1 MKRLQRILA
10 PVDMTE
16 PSRSGLKLA
25 MALAAENGADLL
37 AIHVANEVQAWH
49 VLDETGFAGD
59 RIYRWEV
66 DRVVRESLLDLNR
79 YLEPA
84 IGEIRRLPSFRRR
97 VVLGDAAS
105 RIVEIARTEESDLIV
120 LSPRPHSAL
129 RRLFCGSVTD
139 KVTRFAPC
147 PVLSISQTERS
158 QRRHGK
164 SIPVVGGLLQ
174 TLEVS

>member
-25 MALAAENGADLL
+25 MALAVENGADLL
-37 AIHVANEVQAWH
+37 ALHVANEFQAWQM
-49 VLDETGFAGD
+49 LDETGFPSD

-66 DRVVRESLLDLNR
+66 DRVVREALLDLNR

-84 IGEIRRLPSFRRR
+84 MTDIRHLPAFRRR
-97 VVLGDAAS
+97 VVLGDAAL
-105 RIVEIARTEESDLIV
+105 RIVEMARDEESDLIV

-158 QRRHGK
+158 QRRQGK
-164 SIPVVGGLLQ
+164 SVPVVGGLLQ
-174 TLEVS
+174 ALQVS

>member
-16 PSRSGLKLA
+16 ASRSGLKLA

-37 AIHVANEVQAWH
+37 ALHVANEFQAWQM
-49 VLDETGFAGD
+49 LDETGFASD

-84 IGEIRRLPSFRRR
+84 INEIRRLPAFRRR
-97 VVLGDAAS
+97 VVLGDAATK
-105 RIVEIARTEESDLIV
+105 IVDIANLEESDLIV

-129 RRLFCGSVTD
+129 RRLFFGSVTD
-139 KVTRFAPC
+139 KVTRAAPC
-147 PVLSISQTERS
+147 PVLSIPQIKQSRHS
-158 QRRHGK
+158 HGK
-164 SIPVVGGLLQ
+164 QVPVIGGLLR
-174 TLEVS
+174 TLEAS

>member
-16 PSRSGLKLA
+16 PSRAGLKLA

-37 AIHVANEVQAWH
+37 ALHVANEFQAWQ

-84 IGEIRRLPSFRRR
+84 IGEIRLLPNFRRR
-97 VVLGDAAS
+97 VILGDAAS
-105 RIVEIARTEESDLIV
+105 RIVETARTEESDLIV

-139 KVTRFAPC
+139 TVTRFAPC

-158 QRRHGK
+158 QRPHGK
-164 SIPVVGGLLQ
+164 PIPVVGGLLAA
-174 TLEVS
+174 LEGS

>member
-25 MALAAENGADLL
+25 MALATENGADLL
-37 AIHVANEVQAWH
+37 ALHVANAFQAWQM
-49 VLDETGFAGD
+49 LDETGFAGD

-79 YLEPA
+79 YLELA
-84 IGEIRRLPSFRRR
+84 IGEIRRLPNFRRT
-97 VVLGDAAS
+97 VLLGDAAS
-105 RIVEIARTEESDLIV
+105 RIVEVARTEESDLIV

-147 PVLSISQTERS
+147 PVLSISQTNQP
-158 QRRHGK
+158 QRPHGK
-164 SIPVVGGLLQ
+164 SVPVGRGQLQ
-174 TLEVS
+174 ALEP